1 MQWFEQRSLCAF
13 AGGAALALPAGCGT
27 VRMGTPSF
35 QGHTLSLCSG
45 SLGLF
50 LPLPSL
56 HSSVHL
62 LTAALVSPELP
73 VTSSVQPLFCA
84 QPDRNFSLP
93 LVKHSIRSLVIF
105 YPAVISSHLIFPP
118 VQVHTSFQM
127 KFPQGFVQ
135 QHYRERVLAASFH
148 KMLFLFTE
156 DFAVNM
162 NLLWSSSGAQRGQD
176 PVLTSWAWRQ

>member
-1 MQWFEQRSLCAF
+1 MCLRRWSS
-13 AGGAALALPAGCGT
+13 AGPACRMWHSEDGNTQLPGPHSEPLLWLLGALPATALAPQLC
-27 VRMGTPSF
+27 PS
-35 QGHTLSLCSG
+35 
-45 SLGLF
+45 
-50 LPLPSL
+50 P
-56 HSSVHL
+56 
-62 LTAALVSPELP
+62 LVSPELP